1 MIWFV
6 LGFLAGAGA
15 MLLFFGYLAVVTED
29 EERQDEARRKRE
41 QDQKNMKD
49 IENWYRSYY

>member
-6 LGFLAGAGA
+6 LGFLAGSGA
-15 MLLFFGYLAVVTED
+15 VLLFLGYLAVVTED
-29 EERQDEARRKRE
+29 EEQQEEARRKRE

>member
-15 MLLFFGYLAVVTED
+15 ALLFLGYLAVVAED
-29 EERQDEARRKRE
+29 EEQKEAARRKRE
-41 QDQKNMKD
+41 QDQNNMKD

>member
-15 MLLFFGYLAVVTED
+15 ALLFLGYLAVVAED
-29 EERQDEARRKRE
+29 EEQKEAARRKRE